1 MSFPQYPRRITGG
14 TATDPPSDVN
24 FPKFMKIPVLHNPMK
39 RITAVVKGR
48 VQGVGYRYFIAG
60 CAKATGVHG
69 YVKNLPD
76 GTVELVA
83 ESSPASLQDF
93 LRLARAR
100 DDPVIHVE
108 EIKVENGPATGEF
121 RGFGVSW

>member
-1 MSFPQYPRRITGG
+1 
-14 TATDPPSDVN
+14 
-24 FPKFMKIPVLHNPMK
+24 MK

-83 ESSPASLQDF
+83 EAGEKRVQGEAS
-93 LRLARAR
+93 
-100 DDPVIHVE
+100 
-108 EIKVENGPATGEF
+108 
-121 RGFGVSW
+121 